1 MRRRSSRFPVW
12 VRCTLVQK
20 YYLEFDHP
28 ALVFSSYL
36 VRGLLFALV
45 CLFFWFRSFALALV
59 VAAFRRLLFSACS
72 PPLVWLRAL
81 GLCLFFSAS
90 VFPSGSRLRHDASFI
105 LFDFLFSLVVE
116 LIRVDL
122 LSWRCGEVFQILD
135 PQLGVF
141 SWHVRYSSH
150 LSP

>member
-1 MRRRSSRFPVW
+1 M
-12 VRCTLVQK
+12 
-20 YYLEFDHP
+20 EFVI
-28 ALVFSSYL
+28 LLWYFSSYL
-36 VRGLLFALV
+36 VCGLLFALV
-45 CLFFWFRSFALALV
+45 CLFFCFRSFALALV

-72 PPLVWLRAL
+72 PPLVWLRAF
-81 GLCLFFSAS
+81 GMCLFFSAS

-122 LSWRCGEVFQILD
+122 LSWRCGEVFQILV

-141 SWHVRYSSH
+141 SSHVRYSSH